1 MPVQELDL
9 ARPAKPALIAGAAV
23 GVAAVVLD
31 RPAVPWALSAAALV
45 YLGSLILGP
54 SGAGQHMVGGADM
67 LLHAQMRLAQLG
79 YPGIKITGTNDSATT
94 DAVKKFQVT
103 YGLTHQNGEIDS
115 ETLAYLDQIVKQ
127 TAETPTPFSP
137 ETGYHPRTTTWTGA
151 W

>member
-1 MPVQELDL
+1 MHVQELDL

-23 GVAAVVLD
+23 GVAAIVLD

-54 SGAGQHMVGGADM
+54 AGAGQHMVGGADM
-67 LLHAQMRLAQLG
+67 LLHTQMRLAQLG

-103 YGLTHQNGEIDS
+103 YGLTHQNGEVDS

-127 TAETPTPFSP
+127 TAQTPTPFSP
-137 ETGYHPRTTTWTGA
+137 ETGYQPRTTTWTGA